1 MSRTEQQ
8 FAIGGML
15 VTGALAVILKTNIA
29 AWAVFLVG
37 LAIIGNI
44 YMQDYLYGKNRPSRK
59 EIHDMSSDQYEE
71 RMTDPKFVRYVDRLF
86 KSKKYAS
93 SERTK

>member
-1 MSRTEQQ
+1 MSKTEQQ

-37 LAIIGNI
+37 PAIIGNI
-44 YMQDYLYGKNRPSRK
+44 YVQDYLYGKNRPSRK
-59 EIHDMSSDQYEE
+59 ELRDMTSEQFEK
-71 RMTDPKFVRYVDRLF
+71 RITDPKFARYVDRLF
-86 KSKKYAS
+86 KAKKYVS
-93 SERTK
+93 SDRPK